1 MPTGMSAVLA
11 WIGARR
17 ASHGLFR
24 SDPVRS
30 GPVRS
35 GLVRADPGGVVLTP
49 VSGSVLVDPVAAEA

>member
-11 WIGARR
+11 WMGARR

-24 SDPVRS
+24 SDP
-30 GPVRS
+30 
-35 GLVRADPGGVVLTP
+35 GGVILTP